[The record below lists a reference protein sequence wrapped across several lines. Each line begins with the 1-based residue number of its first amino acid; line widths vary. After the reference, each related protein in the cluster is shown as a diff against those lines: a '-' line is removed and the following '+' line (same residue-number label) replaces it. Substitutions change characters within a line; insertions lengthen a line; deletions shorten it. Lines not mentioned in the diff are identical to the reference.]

1 MKRGEMPFLDHL
13 EELRWRIL
21 WSLLAVALLSGVG
34 FLLVHYLGVMQLLIT
49 PLRDA
54 YQDDQMRLIYLSPT
68 DGFFITLK
76 LALMVGL
83 ILASPVVIYQIWAFL
98 SPALD
103 SREKKVIVPSLYLGL
118 VLFAMGVALA
128 YFIALPISLIFLRGF
143 QIEFLEAAIEVNFY
157 LSFVTRLLI
166 AFGVVFE
173 LPVVTMILTALGLTT
188 PTFLA
193 SKRRHAIVLITVL
206 ASFLSPGDVVAVT
219 VLLMV
224 PLIILYEVSIV
235 LSRVIY
241 KRRHEDDEDRTI
253 GPPPGAVEA
262 G

>member
-1 MKRGEMPFLDHL
+1 MSLRDAIKRGEMPFLDHL

-21 WSLLAVALLSGVG
+21 WSLLAVVLLSGVG

-98 SPALD
+98 SPALE

-128 YFIALPISLIFLRGF
+128 YYIALPISLIFLRGF
-143 QIEFLEAAIEVNFY
+143 QVEFLEARSGRC
-157 LSFVTRLLI
+157 LC
-166 AFGVVFE
+166 
-173 LPVVTMILTALGLTT
+173 
-188 PTFLA
+188 
-193 SKRRHAIVLITVL
+193 RRT
-206 ASFLSPGDVVAVT
+206 
-219 VLLMV
+219 
-224 PLIILYEVSIV
+224 
-235 LSRVIY
+235 SR
-241 KRRHEDDEDRTI
+241 R
-253 GPPPGAVEA
+253 
-262 G
+262 